1 MPALS
6 EWEEKLNSILE
17 NQDAMGQIMAL
28 ARSLT
33 GEQGSRDSSADVG
46 GEEEAAAPSELLGML
61 GQVDPELLR
70 RGMGLLQGMRGEDD
84 RGTALL
90 TALRPFL
97 REEKQGRLDRAI
109 QVMQMTRLFRL
120 AVGQKEA
127 GDV

>member
-1 MPALS
+1 
-6 EWEEKLNSILE
+6 
-17 NQDAMGQIMAL
+17 MGQIMAL

-33 GEQGSRDSSADVG
+33 GEQGSHDSSADVG

-84 RGTALL
+84 HGTALL